1 LARPRLEVADIFHRH
16 GPAWREANA
25 GHVSLGQLK
34 VMSAI
39 ENCRTA
45 ALGGHVARCENDKCG
60 HTQIAYN
67 SCRNRHCPKCQGAAA
82 REWLAAREAEL
93 LPVPYF
99 HIVFSLPAQIAD
111 IAYQNKAVIYDIL
124 FKASAETLITIAADP
139 KHLGA
144 RIGVLSVLHT
154 WGSALTHH
162 PHVHMI
168 VPGGG
173 ISLDGERWIACRPGF
188 FLPVRVLSRLFRR
201 LLLEKLHAA
210 HRAGALQFF
219 GKHASLTNARA
230 FAAYLAPLRSSEWV
244 VYSKRPFGG
253 PAEVLRYLAR
263 YTHRVAISNR
273 RLLALNDKGVTFK
286 WKDYR
291 REGRERYGVMTLD
304 SHEFIRRFLMHVL
317 PQGFHR
323 IRYYGLL
330 TSPTR
335 ANNITRI
342 RALLAPPLIPIDAIK
357 AVTTKAST
365 SAQPEEPKAPEY
377 PCPCCASRMRII
389 ETFLPGQQ
397 PRQRP
402 TPLPRKI
409 RIDTS

>member
-1 LARPRLEVADIFHRH
+1 M
-16 GPAWREANA
+16 N
-25 GHVSLGQLK
+25 
-34 VMSAI
+34 AI
-39 ENCRTA
+39 ESCRTA
-45 ALGGHVARCENDKCG
+45 ALGGHVARCEDCA
-60 HTQIAYN
+60 HTAIAYN

-99 HIVFSLPAQIAD
+99 HVVFSLPAQIAD
-111 IAYQNKAVIYDIL
+111 IAYHNKAAIYDIL

-144 RIGVLSVLHT
+144 RIGILSVLHT

-173 ISLDGERWIACRPGF
+173 ISLDGQRWIACRPGF

-201 LLLEKLHAA
+201 LVLEKLAAA

-219 GKHASLTNARA
+219 GKHATLTNAQA
-230 FAAYLAPLRSSEWV
+230 FAAYLAPLRNSEWV

-273 RLLALNDKGVTFK
+273 RLIALNDNGVTFK

-291 REGRERYGVMTLD
+291 REGRERHAVMTLD
-304 SHEFIRRFLMHVL
+304 THEFIRRFLMHVL

-335 ANNITRI
+335 ANNIARI
-342 RALLAPPLIPIDAIK
+342 RALLAVPLIPVDAIK
-357 AVTTKAST
+357 AAHTKAST
-365 SAQPEEPKAPEY
+365 SAQPEEPKAPEH
-377 PCPCCASRMRII
+377 PCPCCGSRMRII
-389 ETFLPGQQ
+389 ETFRPGQQ
-397 PRQRP
+397 PKHRP
-402 TPLPRKI
+402 TPLPAKI